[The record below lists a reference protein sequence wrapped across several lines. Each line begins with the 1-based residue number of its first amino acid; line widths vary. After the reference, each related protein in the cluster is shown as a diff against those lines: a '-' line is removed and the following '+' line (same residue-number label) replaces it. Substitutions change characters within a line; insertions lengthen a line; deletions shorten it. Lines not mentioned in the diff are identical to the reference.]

1 MQEDDVDVVDELAA
15 THVAV
20 RVPQHHLEGVVV
32 HHLAALVQHLP
43 ERDALHGRGRQVVHR
58 DPVRSAT
65 DACANLSSSQ

>member
-1 MQEDDVDVVDELAA
+1 
-15 THVAV
+15 
-20 RVPQHHLEGVVV
+20 V